1 MERKFLAMK
10 RKYHWG
16 WDIALSLV
24 LVALLFAGVPGV
36 LLGIL
41 GLGVVAFQLLA
52 AILTGKQSNDGMR

>member
-1 MERKFLAMK
+1 MK

>member
-1 MERKFLAMK
+1 MK

-41 GLGVVAFQLLA
+41 GLGVVTFQLLA